1 MEEQIIS
8 ESSADG
14 DTVIDI
20 IDVRKSYQRGGMEI
34 PILNGI
40 DLTVRSGEFLAI
52 MGPSGSGKS
61 TLMNMI
67 GCLDRPTSGQIFV
80 KGQDINQISYNEL
93 AHLRGREIGFVFQTF
108 NLIPRLT
115 AYQNVEL
122 PTFATKKNGTDVS
135 TKVRDLLE
143 LVGLKDRMDYKIT
156 ELSGGQCQRV
166 AIARALINDPMVIL
180 ADEPTGNLDS
190 KTTGEIMKILSDLH
204 GQGRTIVMIT
214 HDPEIAEFADRMVL
228 LKDGVIEN
236 N

>member
-1 MEEQIIS
+1 MVEQIVN

-14 DTVIDI
+14 DTVIDV
-20 IDVRKSYQRGGMEI
+20 IDVRKSYQIGGMEI

-67 GCLDRPTSGQIFV
+67 GCLDRPTGGHVILEG
-80 KGQDINQISYNEL
+80 KDINKISDNEL
-93 AHLRGREIGFVFQTF
+93 THLRGQEIGFIFQTF
-108 NLIPRLT
+108 NLIPRMT
-115 AYQNVEL
+115 AIQNVEL
-122 PTFATKKNGTDVS
+122 PTFANKKNS
-135 TKVRDLLE
+135 TNYHERAKELLK
-143 LVGLKDRMDYKIT
+143 LVGLEDRMDHKTT

-166 AIARALINDPMVIL
+166 AIARSLINNPRLIL

-190 KTTGEIMKILSDLH
+190 KTTSEIMKIFSDLH
-204 GQGRTIVMIT
+204 KQGRTFVMIT
-214 HDPEIAEFADRMVL
+214 HDPEIAEFADRLVL
-228 LKDGVIEN
+228 VKDGLIEN

>member
-1 MEEQIIS
+1 MVEQIVN

-14 DTVIDI
+14 DTVIDV
-20 IDVRKSYQRGGMEI
+20 IDVRKSYQIGGMEI

-67 GCLDRPTSGQIFV
+67 GCLDRPTGGHVIL
-80 KGQDINQISYNEL
+80 KGKDINKISDNEL
-93 AHLRGREIGFVFQTF
+93 AHLRGQEIGFIFQTF
-108 NLIPRLT
+108 NLIPRMT
-115 AYQNVEL
+115 AIQNVEL
-122 PTFATKKNGTDVS
+122 PTFANKKDS
-135 TKVRDLLE
+135 TNYHERAKELLK
-143 LVGLKDRMDYKIT
+143 LVGLEDRMDHKTT

-166 AIARALINDPMVIL
+166 AIARSLINNPRLIL

-190 KTTGEIMKILSDLH
+190 KTTGEIMKIFSDLH
-204 GQGRTIVMIT
+204 KQGRTFVMIT

-228 LKDGVIEN
+228 VKDGLIEN